1 MPVIRRPRRRSLVV
15 LVALALLAGVLAS
28 APAAQAQSTTIY
40 VAPNGSDDNPGTRAR
55 PKYSLVSA
63 MLALPQGGDILMR
76 GGTYR
81 YGQSQSGLWRGGTR
95 ERPLVIKSVRGERAR
110 IVSSSGANC
119 VLALGDFTRVR
130 NIDCTGSE
138 GIMAYGANNVIFAGN
153 YVHDLTA
160 SYEQGINVSG
170 GSSNII
176 IRNNRVQRVPH
187 TGIAIGDTEAY
198 SSRNVTVE
206 GNRVRQANYQFRNRA
221 AWEGGWG
228 SGISV
233 IGVDGARILRND
245 VRRTWGEGINCPLSN
260 NCSVRRNVVVDAW
273 NALFYA
279 DNATNSVWEDNVA
292 KTTNDPR
299 FERDYGFGGFQAS
312 GFMFGNER
320 GWYQGAGNPG
330 NNNIVRNNIVIN
342 AHRGVGFLDFG
353 VSGGFRNTRIA
364 NNTFVRVLC
373 GTDFQANG
381 GNAGNEFVNNIVV
394 PSSNGRP
401 TCSSTSGVT
410 WRNNLWA
417 SGNAG
422 AARHSSDVRGNPG
435 FVRGTGLRPASY
447 RLAPGSAAIDA
458 GRTVSYVGD
467 DKRNRDRPRGGAY
480 DIGAFEY

>member
-1 MPVIRRPRRRSLVV
+1 MPVFRRPRRRSLVV

-28 APAAQAQSTTIY
+28 APAAQGQSTTIY
-40 VAPNGSDDNPGTRAR
+40 VAPSGSDDNPGTRAR

-63 MLALPQGGDILMR
+63 MLSLPQGGDIVMR

-81 YGQSQSGLWRGGTR
+81 YSQNESGLWQGGTAQ
-95 ERPLVIKSVRGERAR
+95 RPLVIKSAKGERAT
-110 IVSSSGANC
+110 IVSSPGSNC
-119 VLALGDFTRVR
+119 VLALGDYTRVR
-130 NIDCTGSE
+130 NIDCTGSQ
-138 GIMAYGANNVIFAGN
+138 GIMAYGADHVIFYGN
-153 YVHDLTA
+153 YVYDLTA
-160 SYEQGINVSG
+160 PYEQGINVSG

-176 IRNNRVQRVPH
+176 VRKNRIQRVPH
-187 TGIAIGDTEAY
+187 SGIAVGDTEAY
-198 SSRNVTVE
+198 SSRNVTVDR
-206 GNRVRQANYQFRNRA
+206 NWVRQANYQFRNRS

-233 IGVDGARILRND
+233 IGVDGAKITRND

-260 NCSVRRNVVVDAW
+260 NCRVRKNVVVDAW

-320 GWYQGAGNPG
+320 GWYSGSGNPG
-330 NNNIVRNNIVIN
+330 GNNIVRNNIVIN

-364 NNTFVRVLC
+364 NNTFVRVHC

-381 GNAGNEFVNNIVV
+381 ANAGNEFVNNIVV
-394 PSSNGRP
+394 PSSDGRP

-422 AARHSSDVRGNPG
+422 AARHTSDVRGDPG
-435 FVRGTGLRPASY
+435 FVRGTGLRPSSY
-447 RLAPGSAAIDA
+447 RLAAGSAAIDE
-458 GRTVSYVGD
+458 GRTLSYVD
-467 DKRNRDRPRGGAY
+467 DDRRNRDRPRGGAY
-480 DIGAFEY
+480 DIGAFES